1 MNLLSLATFIALAC
15 AIKVGVDL
23 IKTDTSYAGTLPQFD
38 GEVWS
43 NQITL
48 YFWVKPNTTLTSS
61 QFVFKSMQANA
72 SVYSLERTSSQS
84 FQACY
89 GATCTTQTHSSTL
102 YTWHFIGF
110 ELGSTLKLCVSEWAA
125 RTLSCSQVVVTV
137 THSALFGVDFSLS
150 LYPGISEVR
159 ARQTELWDFNLETS
173 VSLQSTAD
181 AYGCHAVC
189 SSCFGPAF
197 NACLDFFSLVELQES
212 LSLTTTPKSFT
223 VGDPAFQ
230 GRTYPT
236 VSMLSFTGW
245 MLLQN
250 IQSPSDKCSVIRFST
265 NE

>member
-1 MNLLSLATFIALAC
+1 MARLFTLVALVWAFR
-15 AIKVGVDL
+15 IGVVL
-23 IKTDTSYAGTLPQFD
+23 HKTDESFLGTLPQFD
-38 GEVWS
+38 GAVWS

-48 YFWVKPNTTLTSS
+48 YFWAKPYTTLTSS
-61 QFVFKSMQANA
+61 QFTFTSMQASA
-72 SVYSLERTSSQS
+72 TVYSLQRTSSQS

-125 RTLSCSQVVVTV
+125 RTLSCSQVAVTL
-137 THSALFGVDFSLS
+137 THSVLFGVDFSLS
-150 LYPGISEVR
+150 LFPGISEVR

-212 LSLTTTPKSFT
+212 LSLTSTPKSFT

-236 VSMLSFTGW
+236 VSMLSVTGW

-250 IQSPSDKCSVIRFST
+250 ILSLSDQCSVIRFST
-265 NE
+265 TE